1 MRSLFV
7 IALFL
12 TTSFGFAQETSVEGN
27 TVTSKQTAPV
37 WPGCEEEADK
47 KSCFNQKL
55 MTHVRENYQYPKNDD
70 GEYLRGKVTI
80 KMEVNEEGNVVVKS
94 VKGGAPKVNAAAKEM
109 IEKMP
114 KMQPGTRNGKPSAV
128 GYTIPLTL

>member
-1 MRSLFV
+1 MRSLLV
-7 IALFL
+7 IALFFA
-12 TTSFGFAQETSVEGN
+12 TGFGFAQETSVEGN

-47 KSCFNQKL
+47 KACFNQKL
-55 MTHVRENYQYPKNDD
+55 MSHVRENYVYPKNAE

-94 VKGGAPKVNAAAKEM
+94 VEGAKPKVNAAATQM
-109 IEKMP
+109 VEKMP
-114 KMQPGTRNGKPSAV
+114 KMQPGTRDGKPSAV

>member
-1 MRSLFV
+1 MKSLFV
-7 IALFL
+7 IALFFA
-12 TTSFGFAQETSVEGN
+12 TGFGFAQETSVEGN
-27 TVTSKQTAPV
+27 KVTSKQTAPV

-47 KSCFNQKL
+47 KACFNEKL
-55 MTHVRENYQYPKNDD
+55 MAHVRENYEYPKNDE

-94 VKGGAPKVNAAAKEM
+94 VDGAEPKVNAAATKM

-114 KMQPGTRNGKPSAV
+114 KMQPGSRDGKPSAV

>member
-1 MRSLFV
+1 MRSLLV
-7 IALFL
+7 IVLFFA
-12 TTSFGFAQETSVEGN
+12 TSFGFAQETSVEGN

-37 WPGCEEEADK
+37 WPGCEDEADK
-47 KSCFNQKL
+47 KSCFNQQL
-55 MTHVRENYQYPKNDD
+55 MTHVRENYEYPKNDE

-80 KMEVNEEGNVVVKS
+80 KMEVNEEGDVVVKS
-94 VKGGAPKVNAAAKEM
+94 VDGADPKVNAAATQM

-114 KMQPGTRNGKPSAV
+114 KMKPGTRDGKPSAV